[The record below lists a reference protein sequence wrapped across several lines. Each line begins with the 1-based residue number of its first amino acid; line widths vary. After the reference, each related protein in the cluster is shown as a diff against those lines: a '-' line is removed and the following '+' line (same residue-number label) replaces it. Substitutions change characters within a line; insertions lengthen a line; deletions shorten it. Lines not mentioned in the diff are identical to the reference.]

1 MINNK
6 TEVALH
12 ETLHKHSTKKIKMEG
27 YFKNPRLNIFP
38 HVEKIIGKKIS
49 GSVLD
54 VGAGNGYAGIWVAKN
69 RDTRVTLL
77 ECTDEATQNVIPHC
91 AKYFDVLD
99 ACHIQKGSFY
109 DLSDYEKKF
118 DFVICFGVLHHSNNL
133 LNVMDNIMSVLK
145 PGGVLIAQEPY
156 TKNNIDNQVFNDI
169 YNAEEIFAGKVIRH
183 GDRDDHFYRKCEYLT
198 AIHHSGLSIIKQ
210 QDVSG
215 LVNKKSLRGF
225 ISRFLLKAKRY
236 FKNAEQHQDVPF
248 PEMRSQK
255 LKPKHLLLL
264 CQKPLL
270 REIPPH
276 RWCRG
281 ET

>member
-1 MINNK
+1 LPENWPIYPDPHSSPPLYLVIK
-6 TEVALH
+6 GWPHDGGLPTRFRTE
-12 ETLHKHSTKKIKMEG
+12 
-27 YFKNPRLNIFP
+27 P
-38 HVEKIIGKKIS
+38 
-49 GSVLD
+49 
-54 VGAGNGYAGIWVAKN
+54 
-69 RDTRVTLL
+69 
-77 ECTDEATQNVIPHC
+77 
-91 AKYFDVLD
+91 
-99 ACHIQKGSFY
+99 
-109 DLSDYEKKF
+109 
-118 DFVICFGVLHHSNNL
+118 NL

-145 PGGVLIAQEPY
+145 PGGILIAQEPY

-183 GDRDDHFYRKCEYLT
+183 GDWDDHFYRKCEYLT
-198 AIHHSGLSIIKQ
+198 AIHHSGLNIIKQ

-225 ISRFLLKAKRY
+225 ISRFLLRAKRY

-248 PEMRSQK
+248 SEMRSQK

-270 REIPPH
+270 HEIPTH